1 MRALKYILIFLLS
14 CFVACNNYEIQ
25 PEQAEGFIKFFSNGL
40 GEAGVDVKPTA
51 DGGYVAVGN
60 STDANTGL
68 SDIYLV
74 KTDLYGNEESWSPV
88 IIGGDMDDVATSLQ
102 VVSDG
107 FVILGYSNDAA
118 AGNGDYD
125 MYLVKTD
132 LQGNVQWETRTGDVG
147 DDKGTSL
154 EVLSGGGFV
163 AAGTTSSYGLG
174 VVNAYVNKFDASGNL
189 IRTNRLYTVGLADK
203 TIFETHII
211 ETASNYVICG
221 SIGTLDPERSD
232 IFCALLDKTSLIFN
246 SSPIFFTE
254 ANHYAKCI
262 QEMPDGD
269 LIVCGRS
276 ENNQDYS
283 DVYLMKLN
291 SDLVSVWEKTI
302 SEGGGESSDLSAGS
316 LRIAPDNGLAIVG
329 TRTETEN
336 DDLFLL
342 LTDADG
348 NQTNF
353 TLFGDDGYQRGS
365 ALETTS
371 YDNGWIIVGTN
382 GFEDNSM
389 LTLLKT
395 DGQGGL

>member
-1 MRALKYILIFLLS
+1 MRALKYILIFLLP

-60 STDANTGL
+60 STDASTGL

-74 KTDLYGNEESWSPV
+74 KTDQYGNEESWSPV
-88 IIGGDMDDVATSLQ
+88 IIGGDLDDVATSLQ

-118 AGNGDYD
+118 GNGDYD
-125 MYLVKTD
+125 MYLIKTT
-132 LQGNVQWETRTGDVG
+132 LQGDIVWEKRIGGVA
-147 DDKGTSL
+147 DDRGTNL
-154 EVLSGGGFV
+154 ELLAGGGFI
-163 AAGTTSSYGLG
+163 AAGITSSYVSSAGPR
-174 VVNAYVNKFDASGNL
+174 NAYWVTFDANGNSINQKYSG
-189 IRTNRLYTVGLADK
+189 ITDETV
-203 TIFETHII
+203 FETYII
-211 ETASNYVICG
+211 EAANDYVICG
-221 SIGTLDPERSD
+221 SIGTLDPEISK
-232 IFCALLDKTSLIFN
+232 IFITLIDKSNLSFKSSRLIG
-246 SSPIFFTE
+246 TLT
-254 ANHYAKCI
+254 NHYGICI
-262 QEMPDGD
+262 QELQDGN
-269 LIVCGRS
+269 LILCGRS
-276 ENNQDYS
+276 VNNQGYS
-283 DVYLMKLN
+283 DLYLQELTPDLN
-291 SDLVSVWEKTI
+291 LVWEKNI
-302 SEGGGESSDLSAGS
+302 SETGESSDLIPGS
-316 LRIAPDNGLAIVG
+316 LRIAPDNSLAIVG

-348 NQTNF
+348 NQTGF

-365 ALETTS
+365 ALETTAA
-371 YDNGWIIVGTN
+371 DNGWIIVGTN

-395 DGQGGL
+395 DGLGGL